1 MRWFWIERFLE
12 FESGHRAVALKNVTL
27 VEEQM
32 DEYIP
37 GCPVMPASVI
47 LEGIAQTAGL
57 LVAEHGDF
65 KERVVLAKIG
75 KAVFHFP
82 AMAGDQLIYTATVQA
97 FQPDGAICH
106 CQSHVG
112 GRLQG
117 EADLMFAHL
126 DDVRFRG
133 VDLFRPEEL
142 LRMLRIYA
150 LFDVGKKPDGSP
162 IQIPPHMLEA
172 EQAVLAGL
180 RVSASN

>member
-1 MRWFWIERFLE
+1 MRWFWIDRFLE
-12 FESGHRAVALKNVTL
+12 FESGHRAVAIKNVTL

-32 DEYIP
+32 DEYLP
-37 GCPVMPASVI
+37 GVPMMPASVI
-47 LEGIAQTAGL
+47 VEGIAQTAGL

-65 KERVVLAKIG
+65 EERVVLAKIG

-106 CQSHVG
+106 CLSHIG
-112 GRLQG
+112 GKLQG

-133 VDLFRPEEL
+133 VDLFQPEEL
-142 LRMLRIYA
+142 LRMLRIFR

-162 IQIPPHMLEA
+162 IKIPQHMLAA
-172 EQAVLAGL
+172 EQAVLARQRL
-180 RVSASN
+180 SASN